1 MVFFVQK
8 QPSMGVLRNRCSEN
22 MLQIYRRTPLPIC
35 DFNKVAF
42 QLYWNRTP
50 AWVFSCIFSAYFQ
63 NTFYL
68 EHLWVTASLYLI
80 SKDHV
85 IVSCRKGETLT
96 VKNIYFCFRC
106 FPSQQWIVLI
116 TYLQCNYLLNTNV
129 IWGLEWNR

>member
-35 DFNKVAF
+35 DFNKFAF
-42 QLYWNRTP
+42 QLYWNRTS
-50 AWVFSCIFSAYFQ
+50 AGVFSCIFSAYFQ